1 MSTTPYPPR
10 RDETATDD
18 LTRSRHSGT
27 SIGASAP
34 DLPFRERAGTSLSI
48 GAILL
53 RQSRLRAAALG
64 LSVWWA
70 LILVQVLLVGRTWG
84 VPAAVVL
91 TLGAASVLLSRRGP
105 ISPALS
111 PALEFAIF
119 ALIAAALAYFQ
130 WHSLSDAIA
139 RDDAAMFQIT
149 LKNALIASLT
159 LMFAYA
165 ALIPNSWRSAVPVV
179 FGLAAYPAVTVWVLS
194 RLHPEVLQFLN
205 QEGMDQLRGLN
216 LSMTVVAAGLSLYA
230 IHILDTLRAEVFEA
244 RRLNQ
249 YQLGQLIGAGGMGE
263 VYFAEHRLLKR
274 TSAIKLI
281 DPRSEHDPVA
291 MERFE
296 LEVRATARL
305 SHPNIIE
312 IYDYGRTDDGTFFY
326 VMEYLEGLSLRDLVV
341 FHGPLSAGRVIY
353 LMTQVCEG
361 LAEAHAAGLI
371 HRDLKPANL
380 FATHIGRRYDVAKI
394 LDFGLVKDTTL
405 GSGGRALEEEVVGTL
420 AFMAPEQRSGEPGLD
435 HRADLFAVGAVVYYL
450 LTARLPYT
458 DENGLRPLVAP
469 GRDWP
474 VPPSMHCSEV
484 PADLERVVLRC
495 LAEDPADRYPD
506 AESLRKALAACAAAS
521 EWDVQEAMEWW
532 RGSRHDRRGNS
543 PQVASSA
550 RLCSVPSDTGSVGSS
565 FGASAGYRTFR
576 GRLS

>member
-1 MSTTPYPPR
+1 M
-10 RDETATDD
+10 
-18 LTRSRHSGT
+18 

-34 DLPFRERAGTSLSI
+34 DVAVWEGAGTSLSP

-64 LSVWWA
+64 LSVWWG
-70 LILVQVLLVGRTWG
+70 LILLQVLLADRTWV

-91 TLGAASVLLSRRGP
+91 ALGAASVLLSRRGP
-105 ISPALS
+105 ISPARLR
-111 PALEFAIF
+111 ALEFAIF

-130 WHSLSDAIA
+130 CRSLWDAITQ
-139 RDDAAMFQIT
+139 DDASMFHIT

-159 LMFAYA
+159 LMLAYA
-165 ALIPNSWRSAVPVV
+165 ALIPNSWRSAAPVV
-179 FGLAAYPAVTVWVLS
+179 FGLAAYPAVTVWALS
-194 RLHPEVLQFLN
+194 RMHPEVLQFLD

-216 LSMTVVAAGLSLYA
+216 LTMTVVAAGLSLYA

-249 YQLGQLIGAGGMGE
+249 YQLAQLIGAGGMGE

-274 TSAIKLI
+274 TCAIKLI
-281 DPRSEHDPVA
+281 DPQTEHHPA
-291 MERFE
+291 ALERFE
-296 LEVRATARL
+296 CEVRATARL

-326 VMEYLEGLSLRDLVV
+326 VMEYLEGLNLRDLVV
-341 FHGPLSAGRVIY
+341 FHGPLCAGRVIY

-361 LAEAHAAGLI
+361 LADAHSAGLI

-380 FATHIGRRYDVAKI
+380 FAAHIGRRYDVAKV

-405 GSGGRALEEEVVGTL
+405 GSAGDVREGEVVGTL

-435 HRADLFAVGAVVYYL
+435 HRADLFAVGAVAYYL

-469 GRDWP
+469 SRDWP
-474 VPPSMHCSEV
+474 IPPSRYRPDV

-495 LAEDPADRYPD
+495 LVADPADRYPD
-506 AESLRKALAACAAAS
+506 AESLRDALAACAAAS
-521 EWDVQEAMEWW
+521 EWDARKAMQWW
-532 RGSRHDRRGNS
+532 QRIEFESQK
-543 PQVASSA
+543 PY
-550 RLCSVPSDTGSVGSS
+550 T
-565 FGASAGYRTFR
+565 
-576 GRLS
+576 

>member
-1 MSTTPYPPR
+1 M
-10 RDETATDD
+10 
-18 LTRSRHSGT
+18 

-34 DLPFRERAGTSLSI
+34 DVAVGEGAETSLSP
-48 GAILL
+48 GTILL

-64 LSVWWA
+64 LSVWWC
-70 LILVQVLLVGRTWG
+70 LILLQVLLVGRGWIM
-84 VPAAVVL
+84 PAAVVL
-91 TLGAASVLLSRRGP
+91 ALGAACVQLSRRRP
-105 ISPALS
+105 IRPALLR
-111 PALEFAIF
+111 ALEFAIF

-130 WHSLSDAIA
+130 CRSMRDAITQ
-139 RDDAAMFQIT
+139 DDASIFHIT

-159 LMFAYA
+159 LMLAYA
-165 ALIPNSWRSAVPVV
+165 ALIPNSWRSAAPVV
-179 FGLAAYPAVTVWVLS
+179 FGLAAYPAVTVWALS
-194 RLHPEVLQFLN
+194 RMHPEVLQFLN
-205 QEGMDQLRGLN
+205 KEGMDQLRGLN
-216 LSMTVVAAGLSLYA
+216 LTMTVVAAGLSLYA

-274 TSAIKLI
+274 TCAIKLI
-281 DPRSEHDPVA
+281 DPRTEHHPA
-291 MERFE
+291 ALERFE
-296 LEVRATARL
+296 REVRATARL

-312 IYDYGRTDDGTFFY
+312 IYDYGQTDDGTFFY

-341 FHGPLSAGRVIY
+341 SHGPLSAGRVIY

-380 FATHIGRRYDVAKI
+380 FAAHVGRRYDVAKV

-405 GSGGRALEEEVVGTL
+405 GSAGRVAEGQVVGTL

-435 HRADLFAVGAVVYYL
+435 HHADLFSVGAVTYYL
-450 LTARLPYT
+450 LTARLPFT
-458 DENGLRPLVAP
+458 DEHGLRPLVAP
-469 GRDWP
+469 GPEWP
-474 VPPSMHCSEV
+474 NPPSTYRPDV

-506 AESLRKALAACAAAS
+506 AGSLRDALAACASAS
-521 EWDVQEAMEWW
+521 EWDARKAMQWWQGIEFECQEAY
-532 RGSRHDRRGNS
+532 S
-543 PQVASSA
+543 
-550 RLCSVPSDTGSVGSS
+550 
-565 FGASAGYRTFR
+565 
-576 GRLS
+576 

>member
-10 RDETATDD
+10 RGETATAD
-18 LTRSRHSGT
+18 LARSGRSSTG
-27 SIGASAP
+27 IGASAP
-34 DLPFRERAGTSLSI
+34 DVAVWEGAGTSLSP

-64 LSVWWA
+64 LSVWWS
-70 LILVQVLLVGRTWG
+70 LILLQVLLAGRRWIE
-84 VPAAVVL
+84 PAAVVL

-105 ISPALS
+105 IRPARLR
-111 PALEFAIF
+111 ALEFAIF
-119 ALIAAALAYFQ
+119 ALIAAALAFFQ
-130 WHSLSDAIA
+130 YRGMWDAIS
-139 RDDAAMFQIT
+139 RNDAPMFHIT
-149 LKNALIASLT
+149 LKNALIASMT
-159 LMFAYA
+159 LMLAYA
-165 ALIPNSWRSAVPVV
+165 ALIPNSWRSAAPVV
-179 FGLAAYPAVTVWVLS
+179 FGLAAYPAVTVWALS
-194 RLHPEVLQFLN
+194 RVHPEVLQFLDL
-205 QEGMDQLRGLN
+205 EGTDQLPGLN
-216 LSMTVVAAGLSLYA
+216 LTMTVVAAGLSLYA
-230 IHILDTLRAEVFEA
+230 IHILDTLREEVFEA

-249 YQLGQLIGAGGMGE
+249 YQLGQLIGVGGMGE

-274 TSAIKLI
+274 TCAIKLI
-281 DPRSEHDPVA
+281 DPRTEHHPA
-291 MERFE
+291 ALELFER
-296 LEVRATARL
+296 EVRATARL

-312 IYDYGRTDDGTFFY
+312 IYDYGQTDDGTFFY

-380 FATHIGRRYDVAKI
+380 FAAHVGRRYDVAKV

-405 GSGGRALEEEVVGTL
+405 RSGGRAQDGRVVGTL

-435 HRADLFAVGAVVYYL
+435 HRADLFAVGAVAYYL
-450 LTARLPYT
+450 LTARLPFA

-469 GRDWP
+469 SPDWP
-474 VPPSMHCSEV
+474 VPPSTYRPDV

-506 AESLRKALAACAAAS
+506 AESLRDALAACASAR
-521 EWDVQEAMEWW
+521 EWDARKAMQWW
-532 RGSRHDRRGNS
+532 RRIEFECQK
-543 PQVASSA
+543 PY
-550 RLCSVPSDTGSVGSS
+550 T
-565 FGASAGYRTFR
+565 
-576 GRLS
+576 